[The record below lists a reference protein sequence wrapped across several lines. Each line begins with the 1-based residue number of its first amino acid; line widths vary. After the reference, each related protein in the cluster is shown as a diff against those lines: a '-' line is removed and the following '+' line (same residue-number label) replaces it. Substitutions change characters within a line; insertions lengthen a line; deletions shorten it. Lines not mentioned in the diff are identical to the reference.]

1 MLKKKHIYIPIEI
14 LVREI
19 NPKILFSFISA
30 LNNYRV
36 YIGTKTNIDKII
48 KKKKSFNKAGIFF
61 YKSQIINN
69 RPYIKK

>member
-36 YIGTKTNIDKII
+36 YIGTKTGIDKII
-48 KKKKSFNKAGIFF
+48 KKKKKIL
-61 YKSQIINN
+61 
-69 RPYIKK
+69 

>member
-30 LNNYRV
+30 LENYRV
-36 YIGTKTNIDKII
+36 YIGTKTGIDKIL
-48 KKKKSFNKAGIFF
+48 KKKNFLIRLAFF
-61 YKSQIINN
+61 STRAK
-69 RPYIKK
+69 

>member
-36 YIGTKTNIDKII
+36 YIGTKTGIDKII
-48 KKKKSFNKAGIFF
+48 KKKNLVIKLAFF
-61 YKSQIINN
+61 SIRAK
-69 RPYIKK
+69 

>member
-36 YIGTKTNIDKII
+36 YIGTKTGIDKII
-48 KKKKSFNKAGIFF
+48 KKKKSCNKAGIFSIRA
-61 YKSQIINN
+61 K
-69 RPYIKK
+69 